1 MPQNKRESLITTV
14 LMCFAMVLW
23 MSLYNVALQYG
34 AVDLEV
40 AAAAWLG
47 FPAAYVFAMCC
58 DWFLVSRL
66 AKGFAFRFLVRPQ
79 DPPFKK
85 VVCISSCM
93 VVPMV
98 LVMSLYGACEG
109 AVHTG
114 MWSGVPLQW
123 LINIPRNFVM
133 ALPFQLLIAG
143 PWSAGSSAA
152 PSRRGAFW
160 PETLEARRDRS
171 RFGLCSILFLLSK
184 GFPKKRRGSM
194 IAHAKTR

>member
-1 MPQNKRESLITTV
+1 MPQNKRESLIYTV
-14 LMCFAMVLW
+14 LMCFTMVLW

-34 AVDLEV
+34 AVSLEV
-40 AAAAWLG
+40 MAAAWLG
-47 FPAAYVFAMCC
+47 FPIAYVFAMCC

-66 AKGFAFRFLVRPQ
+66 AKGVAFRFLVQPQ
-79 DPPFKK
+79 DSPLKK

-98 LVMSLYGACEG
+98 LIMSLYGACEG

-143 PWSAGSSAA
+143 PLV
-152 PSRRGAFW
+152 RRVFRCAF
-160 PETLEARRDRS
+160 PEGTVLA
-171 RFGLCSILFLLSK
+171 
-184 GFPKKRRGSM
+184 
-194 IAHAKTR
+194 